1 MTDTAG
7 QPDAEEPDLDEA
19 ATDERAADEPA
30 DDDIGVTDEEQT
42 PDSPAAERRWLR
54 PALWS
59 VAATVIVVLA
69 GVSLFFWIEHR
80 GSEQVNDARPAALAA
95 ARTGA
100 TAILTYH
107 ADTAQADVDA
117 TQRLL
122 TGAFADEYRSLARTD
137 VLPAARDRGLSSSVN
152 ISGVSLISIEKD
164 DAEALV
170 FVTQQVE
177 SQQQNDKPTTTATA
191 VRVGLVRQDDRWL
204 IEAFKPI

>member
-7 QPDAEEPDLDEA
+7 KPDLDDTDTADELELDDA
-19 ATDERAADEPA
+19 GTPATDSPTA
-30 DDDIGVTDEEQT
+30 
-42 PDSPAAERRWLR
+42 DSPAADSPPAERRWLR

-59 VAATVIVVLA
+59 VAATLIVVLA
-69 GVSLFFWIEHR
+69 GLSLFFWIEHR
-80 GSEQVNDARPAALAA
+80 SSEQVNDARPAALAA

-100 TAILTYH
+100 TAILTYR

-122 TGAFADEYRSLARTD
+122 TGGFADEYRSLARTD

-152 ISGVSLISIEKD
+152 ISGVSLTSIEKD
-164 DAEALV
+164 NAEALV
-170 FVTQQVE
+170 FVTQQVA
-177 SQQQNDKPTTTATA
+177 SQQQNEKPTTTATA

-204 IEAFKPI
+204 IDSFQPI